1 MPTSNPRVNVTFA
14 ESDAEM
20 IHIICKQNKIS
31 MSELI
36 RRVMEDW
43 LEEHED
49 KILAKRADE
58 ADERWKKRGRK
69 TISHEELWK
78 RLST

>member
-1 MPTSNPRVNVTFA
+1 MPTSNPRVNVTFS

-20 IHIICKQNKIS
+20 MHIICKKKKIS
-31 MSELI
+31 MSGLI
-36 RRVMEDW
+36 RKVMEDW
-43 LEEHED
+43 LEEYED
-49 KILAKRADE
+49 MILAKRAEE
-58 ADERWKKRGRK
+58 ADERWEKGGRK